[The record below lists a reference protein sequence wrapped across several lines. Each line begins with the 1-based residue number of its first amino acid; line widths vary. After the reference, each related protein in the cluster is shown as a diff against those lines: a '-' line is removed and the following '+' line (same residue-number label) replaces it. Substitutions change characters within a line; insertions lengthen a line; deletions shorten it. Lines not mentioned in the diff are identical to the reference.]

1 MKKTIRIREL
11 EKFNKMFIHAENIG
25 QVRLNNFLMTGSI
38 LLVGCAVSLTI
49 SEEIVGPAMSSIL
62 SVVGV
67 AFCRAWYYLGSRQRK
82 FHNIIQACR
91 DTIIAQLEEHDKHSH
106 YDLVCIGK
114 FQSIDGDRL
123 GIGVTSEEKI
133 YSSRTFL
140 TVVPR
145 YFAYS
150 YLGVLLVSLYS
161 LEKQLNPDA
170 QFQFI
175 VAIVALTMLIIVF
188 SCKTKNTFSFLRY
201 SKPEEYTPNGTE
213 IRELVNPI
221 LRREG
226 IV

>member
-1 MKKTIRIREL
+1 M
-11 EKFNKMFIHAENIG
+11 
-25 QVRLNNFLMTGSI
+25 
-38 LLVGCAVSLTI
+38 
-49 SEEIVGPAMSSIL
+49 
-62 SVVGV
+62 
-67 AFCRAWYYLGSRQRK
+67 
-82 FHNIIQACR
+82 
-91 DTIIAQLEEHDKHSH
+91 
-106 YDLVCIGK
+106 
-114 FQSIDGDRL
+114 
-123 GIGVTSEEKI
+123 
-133 YSSRTFL
+133 
-140 TVVPR
+140 
-145 YFAYS
+145 
-150 YLGVLLVSLYS
+150 GVLLVSLYS